1 MSHSKYHHFR
11 KLPYQGATNPRQISE
26 VVNNLLDG
34 KSNNTGEI
42 TLNSGGA
49 TTTTLFNERIGF
61 ESIILFTPLSIASA
75 ASNNYPYGTFEERAD
90 ITFATAN
97 TPQILDLSESE
108 YTVGMSLASNRITVS
123 YAGVYDLNVSALF
136 VNTDVQIHES
146 YIWVRVNGTDVP
158 HSATKFSVVE
168 SHGGVDGYMPINI
181 NHPLELDAN
190 DYVEVVASVDN
201 TDIYLENYVAQTT
214 PFVRPAIPALMV
226 NLQMIDPSQTTGS
239 AHELYVS
246 NRQKGQ
252 ATITHLP
259 NSVSN
264 NTWGYII
271 VG

>member
-1 MSHSKYHHFR
+1 MARMYR
-11 KLPYQGATNPRQISE
+11 KLPFQGGDPRTVAE
-26 VVNNLLDG
+26 VVNNLVEG
-34 KSNNTGEI
+34 KSNNTG
-42 TLNSGGA
+42 TFDLATGGA
-49 TTTTLFNERIGF
+49 TTTTIYNERIGF
-61 ESIILFTPLSIASA
+61 DSVILFAPLTLSA
-75 ASNNYPYGTFEERAD
+75 AATNSYPYGTFEERAD

-123 YAGVYDLNVSALF
+123 YAGIYDLDVSALF
-136 VNTDVQIHES
+136 VNTDVQIHEA

-190 DYVEVVASVDN
+190 DYVEVVASVDD
-201 TDIYLENYVAQTT
+201 TGIYLENYIAQTT

-246 NRQKGQ
+246 DKQKGQ
-252 ATITHLP
+252 ATVTHLP

-264 NTWGYII
+264 KTYGYVII
-271 VG
+271 G

>member
-1 MSHSKYHHFR
+1 MYR
-11 KLPYQGATNPRQISE
+11 LLPYQGGNPREISE
-26 VVNNLLDG
+26 VVNNAMNG
-34 KSNNTGEI
+34 KTNNHGTV
-42 TLNSGGA
+42 TLNTGGA
-49 TTTTLFNERIGF
+49 TTTTIYNERIGF
-61 ESIILFTPLSIASA
+61 DSQIILVPLTLSSASTNA
-75 ASNNYPYGTFEERAD
+75 YPYGTFEERAD

-123 YAGVYDLNVSALF
+123 YAGVYDLDVSALF

-190 DYVEVVASVDN
+190 DYVEVVAAVDN
-201 TDIYLENYVAQTT
+201 TGIYLENYAAQTT

-226 NLQMIDPSQTTGS
+226 N
-239 AHELYVS
+239 Y
-246 NRQKGQ
+246 K
-252 ATITHLP
+252 
-259 NSVSN
+259 
-264 NTWGYII
+264 
-271 VG
+271 

>member
-1 MSHSKYHHFR
+1 MARMYR
-11 KLPYQGATNPRQISE
+11 KLPFQGGDPRTVAE
-26 VVNNLLDG
+26 VVNNLVEG
-34 KSNNTGEI
+34 KSNNTG
-42 TLNSGGA
+42 TFDLATGGA
-49 TTTTLFNERIGF
+49 TTTTIYNERIGF
-61 ESIILFTPLSIASA
+61 ESQILLAPLTLSSASTNA
-75 ASNNYPYGTFEERAD
+75 YPYGTFEERAD

-97 TPQILDLSESE
+97 TPQVLDLSESE

-123 YAGVYDLNVSALF
+123 YAGVYDLDVSALF
-136 VNTDVQIHES
+136 VNTSVQIHEA

-190 DYVEVVASVDN
+190 DYVEVVASVDD
-201 TDIYLENYVAQTT
+201 TGIYLENYIAQTT

-246 NRQKGQ
+246 DKQKGQ
-252 ATITHLP
+252 ATVTHLP

-264 NTWGYII
+264 KTYGYVII
-271 VG
+271 G

>member
-1 MSHSKYHHFR
+1 MYR
-11 KLPYQGATNPRQISE
+11 KLPWRGGNPRE
-26 VVNNLLDG
+26 VAEIVNNLVEG
-34 KSNNTGEI
+34 KSNNTGEF
-42 TLNSGGA
+42 TLNTGNA
-49 TTTTLFNERIGF
+49 TTTTIFDERIGRN
-61 ESIILFTPLSIASA
+61 SVILFAPLTLSA
-75 ASNNYPYGTFEERAD
+75 AATNAYPYGTFEERAD

-123 YAGVYDLNVSALF
+123 YAGVYDLDVSALF

-168 SHGGVDGYMPINI
+168 SHGGTDGYMPINI

-190 DYVEVVASVDN
+190 DYVEVVAAVDN
-201 TDIYLENYVAQTT
+201 TGIYLENYAAQTT

-246 NRQKGQ
+246 DRQKGQ
-252 ATITHLP
+252 ATVTHLP
-259 NSVSN
+259 NNVSN
-264 NTWGYII
+264 KTYGYVII
-271 VG
+271 G

>member
-1 MSHSKYHHFR
+1 MARSDMYR
-11 KLPYQGATNPRQISE
+11 KLPWRGGNPRE
-26 VVNNLLDG
+26 VAEIVNNLVEG
-34 KSNNTGEI
+34 KSNNTGEF
-42 TLNSGGA
+42 TLNTGNA
-49 TTTTLFNERIGF
+49 TTTTIFDERIGRN
-61 ESIILFTPLSIASA
+61 SVILFAPLTLSA
-75 ASNNYPYGTFEERAD
+75 AATNAYPYGTFEERAD

-123 YAGVYDLNVSALF
+123 YAGVYDLDVSALF

-190 DYVEVVASVDN
+190 DYVEVVAAVDN
-201 TDIYLENYVAQTT
+201 TGIYLENYAAQTT

-246 NRQKGQ
+246 DRQKGQ
-252 ATITHLP
+252 ATVTHLP
-259 NSVSN
+259 NNVSN
-264 NTWGYII
+264 KTYGYVII
-271 VG
+271 G

>member
-1 MSHSKYHHFR
+1 MYR
-11 KLPYQGATNPRQISE
+11 KLPFQGGDPRTVAE
-26 VVNNLLDG
+26 VVNNLVEG
-34 KSNNTGEI
+34 KSNNTG
-42 TLNSGGA
+42 TFDLATGGA
-49 TTTTLFNERIGF
+49 TTTTIYNERIGF
-61 ESIILFTPLSIASA
+61 ESQILLAPLTLSSASTNA
-75 ASNNYPYGTFEERAD
+75 YPYGTFEERAD

-97 TPQILDLSESE
+97 TPQVLDLSESE

-123 YAGVYDLNVSALF
+123 YAGVYDVDVSALF
-136 VNTDVQIHES
+136 VNTDVQIHEA
-146 YIWVRVNGTDVP
+146 YIWVRINGTDVP

-168 SHGGVDGYMPINI
+168 SHGGVNGYMPINI
-181 NHPLELDAN
+181 NHPLELNAN

-201 TDIYLENYVAQTT
+201 TVIYLENYVAQTT

-259 NSVSN
+259 NSISN
-264 NTWGYII
+264 KTYGYVII
-271 VG
+271 G

>member
-1 MSHSKYHHFR
+1 MARSDMYR
-11 KLPYQGATNPRQISE
+11 KLPWQGGNPREVSE
-26 VVNNLLDG
+26 VVNNLVEG
-34 KSNNTGEI
+34 KSNNTGEF
-42 TLNSGGA
+42 TLNTGNA
-49 TTTTLFNERIGF
+49 TTTTIFDERIGNN
-61 ESIILFTPLSIASA
+61 SVILFAPLTLSA
-75 ASNNYPYGTFEERAD
+75 AATNAYPYGTFEERAD

-97 TPQILDLSESE
+97 TPQVLDLSESE

-123 YAGVYDLNVSALF
+123 YAGVYDLDVSALF
-136 VNTDVQIHES
+136 VNTAVQIHEA

-158 HSATKFSVVE
+158 HSATKFSVIE
-168 SHGGVDGYMPINI
+168 SHGGVDGYMPINV

-201 TDIYLENYVAQTT
+201 TGIYLENYVAQTT

-252 ATITHLP
+252 ATVTHLP
-259 NSVSN
+259 NNVSN
-264 NTWGYII
+264 KTYGYVII
-271 VG
+271 G

>member
-1 MSHSKYHHFR
+1 MPRMYR
-11 KLPYQGATNPRQISE
+11 TLPYQGGDPRLVSE
-26 VVNNLLDG
+26 VVNNAMNG
-34 KSNNTGEI
+34 KTNNSGTV
-42 TLNSGGA
+42 TLATGGA

-61 ESIILFTPLSIASA
+61 DSIILFTPLSIASA

-90 ITFATAN
+90 ITFATVD
-97 TPQILDLSESE
+97 TPQILNLSESE

-123 YAGVYDLNVSALF
+123 YSGVYDLDVSALF
-136 VNTDVQIHES
+136 VNTAVQIHEA

-158 HSATKFSVVE
+158 HSATKFSVIE
-168 SHGGVDGYMPINI
+168 RHGGVDGYMPINI
-181 NHPLELDAN
+181 NHPLELNAN

-201 TDIYLENYVAQTT
+201 TGIYLGNYVAQTT

-259 NSVSN
+259 NDAAD
-264 NTWGYII
+264 NTFGYII

>member
-1 MSHSKYHHFR
+1 MARSDMYR
-11 KLPYQGATNPRQISE
+11 KLPWRGGNPREVSE
-26 VVNNLLDG
+26 VVNNLVEG
-34 KSNNTGEI
+34 KSNNTGEF
-42 TLNSGGA
+42 TLNTGNA
-49 TTTTLFNERIGF
+49 TTTTIFDERIGNN
-61 ESIILFTPLSIASA
+61 SVILFAPLTLSA
-75 ASNNYPYGTFEERAD
+75 AATNAYPYGTFEERAD

-123 YAGVYDLNVSALF
+123 YAGVYDLDVSALF
-136 VNTDVQIHES
+136 VNATSQIHEA
-146 YIWVRVNGTDVP
+146 YLWVRINGTDVP
-158 HSATKFSVVE
+158 HSATKFSVIE
-168 SHGGVDGYMPINI
+168 RHGGVDGYMPINV

-201 TDIYLENYVAQTT
+201 TGIYLENYIAQTT

-264 NTWGYII
+264 KTYGYVII
-271 VG
+271 G

>member
-1 MSHSKYHHFR
+1 MARMYR
-11 KLPYQGATNPRQISE
+11 KLPFQGGDPRTVAE
-26 VVNNLLDG
+26 VVNNLVEG
-34 KSNNTGEI
+34 KSNNTG
-42 TLNSGGA
+42 TFDLATGGA
-49 TTTTLFNERIGF
+49 TTTTIYNERIGF
-61 ESIILFTPLSIASA
+61 ESQILLAPLTLSSASTNA
-75 ASNNYPYGTFEERAD
+75 YPYGTFEERAD

-97 TPQILDLSESE
+97 TPQVLDLSESE

-123 YAGVYDLNVSALF
+123 YAGVYDLDVSALF
-136 VNTDVQIHES
+136 VNTSVQIHEA

-181 NHPLELDAN
+181 NHPLDLDAD

-201 TDIYLENYVAQTT
+201 TSIYLENYAAQTT

-264 NTWGYII
+264 KTYEYVII
-271 VG
+271 A

>member
-1 MSHSKYHHFR
+1 MQFR
-11 KLPYQGATNPRQISE
+11 RLPQNNSSPRDISE
-26 VVNNLLDG
+26 VVNKILDG
-34 KSNNTGEI
+34 KTNNTGTF
-42 TLNSGGA
+42 TLATGGA
-49 TTTTLFNERIGF
+49 TTTTIYNERISF
-61 ESIILFTPLSIASA
+61 DSQIILVPLTLSA
-75 ASNNYPYGTFEERAD
+75 AATNAYPYGTFEERAD

-97 TPQILDLSESE
+97 TPQVLDLSESE

-123 YAGVYDLNVSALF
+123 YAGVYDLDVSALF
-136 VNTDVQIHES
+136 VNTASQIHEA
-146 YIWVRVNGTDVP
+146 YIWVRINGTDVP
-158 HSATKFSVVE
+158 HSATKFSVIE
-168 SHGGVDGYMPINI
+168 RHGGVDGYMPIAI

-201 TDIYLENYVAQTT
+201 TGIYLKNYAAQTT

-252 ATITHLP
+252 ATVTHLP

-264 NTWGYII
+264 KTYGYVII
-271 VG
+271 G

>member
-1 MSHSKYHHFR
+1 MARMYR
-11 KLPYQGATNPRQISE
+11 KLPFQGGDPRTVAE
-26 VVNNLLDG
+26 VVNNLVEG
-34 KSNNTGEI
+34 KSNNTG
-42 TLNSGGA
+42 TFDLATGGA
-49 TTTTLFNERIGF
+49 TTTTIYNERIGF
-61 ESIILFTPLSIASA
+61 ESQILLAPLTLSSASTN
-75 ASNNYPYGTFEERAD
+75 SYPYGTFEERAD

-123 YAGVYDLNVSALF
+123 YAGVYDLDVSALF
-136 VNTDVQIHES
+136 VNTAVQIHEA

-168 SHGGVDGYMPINI
+168 SHGGVDGYMPINV

-190 DYVEVVASVDN
+190 DYVEVVASVDD
-201 TDIYLENYVAQTT
+201 TGIYLENYVAQTT

-246 NRQKGQ
+246 DKQKGQ
-252 ATITHLP
+252 ATVTHLP

-264 NTWGYII
+264 KTYGYVI

>member
-1 MSHSKYHHFR
+1 MFR
-11 KLPYQGATNPRQISE
+11 VLPYAGGTPREISE
-26 VVNNLLDG
+26 IVNNAMNG
-34 KSNNTGEI
+34 KTNNTGTI
-42 TLNSGGA
+42 TLETGGA
-49 TTTTLFNERIGF
+49 TSTILYDERIGF
-61 ESIILFTPLSIASA
+61 DSVILFAPLTLSA
-75 ASNNYPYGTFEERAD
+75 AATNAYPYGTFEERAD

-123 YAGVYDLNVSALF
+123 YAGIYDLDVSALF

-190 DYVEVVASVDN
+190 DYVEVVAAVDN
-201 TDIYLENYVAQTT
+201 TGIYLENYVAQTT

-246 NRQKGQ
+246 DKQKGQ
-252 ATITHLP
+252 ATVTHLP

-264 NTWGYII
+264 KTYGYVII
-271 VG
+271 G

>member
-1 MSHSKYHHFR
+1 MFR
-11 KLPYQGATNPRQISE
+11 VLPYAGGTPREISE
-26 VVNNLLDG
+26 IVNNAMNG
-34 KSNNTGEI
+34 KTNNTGTI
-42 TLNSGGA
+42 TLETGGA
-49 TTTTLFNERIGF
+49 TSTTLYDERIGF
-61 ESIILFTPLSIASA
+61 DSVILFAPLTLSA
-75 ASNNYPYGTFEERAD
+75 AATNAYPYGTFEERAD

-123 YAGVYDLNVSALF
+123 YAGVYDLDVSALF
-136 VNTDVQIHES
+136 VNTTSQIHEA
-146 YIWVRVNGTDVP
+146 YIWVRINGTDVP
-158 HSATKFSVVE
+158 HSATKFSVIE
-168 SHGGVDGYMPINI
+168 RHGGVDGYMPITI

-190 DYVEVVASVDN
+190 DYVEIVAAVDN
-201 TDIYLENYVAQTT
+201 TGIYLENYAAQTT

-264 NTWGYII
+264 KTYGYVII
-271 VG
+271 G

>member
-1 MSHSKYHHFR
+1 MARMYR
-11 KLPYQGATNPRQISE
+11 TLPYQGGDPRTVAEIL
-26 VVNNLLDG
+26 NNAMNG
-34 KSNNTGEI
+34 KTNNTGQI
-42 TLNSGGA
+42 TLATGGA
-49 TTTTLFNERIGF
+49 TTTTLYDERIGF
-61 ESIILFTPLSIASA
+61 DSIILFAPLSIASA
-75 ASNNYPYGTFEERAD
+75 ATNAYPYGTFEERAD

-123 YAGVYDLNVSALF
+123 YAGVYDLDVSALF

-168 SHGGVDGYMPINI
+168 SHGGTDGYMPINI

-190 DYVEVVASVDN
+190 DYVEVVASVDD
-201 TDIYLENYVAQTT
+201 TGIYLENYVAQTT

-239 AHELYVS
+239 AHEMYVS
-246 NRQKGQ
+246 DRQKGQ

-259 NSVSN
+259 NSISDK
-264 NTWGYII
+264 TYGYVI

>member
-1 MSHSKYHHFR
+1 MARPDMYR
-11 KLPYQGATNPRQISE
+11 KLPWRGGNPRE
-26 VVNNLLDG
+26 VAEIVNNLVEG

-42 TLNSGGA
+42 TLNTGNA
-49 TTTTLFNERIGF
+49 TTTTIFDERIGNN
-61 ESIILFTPLSIASA
+61 SVILFAPLTLSA
-75 ASNNYPYGTFEERAD
+75 AATNAYPYGTFEERAD
-90 ITFATAN
+90 INFATAN

-123 YAGVYDLNVSALF
+123 YAGIYGLDVSALF
-136 VNTDVQIHES
+136 VNTAVQIHEA
-146 YIWVRVNGTDVP
+146 YIWVRINGTDVP

-168 SHGGVDGYMPINI
+168 SHGGVDGYMPVNI

-190 DYVEVVASVDN
+190 DYVEVVAAVDN
-201 TDIYLENYVAQTT
+201 TGIYLENYAAQTT

-252 ATITHLP
+252 ATVTHLP
-259 NSVSN
+259 NNVSN
-264 NTWGYII
+264 KTYGYVII
-271 VG
+271 G